1 MYAIRSYYAD
11 VAEHAIKRLKEGK
24 KPIIAFASTMGSF
37 LEGMAKPD
45 DVINGDFSTVLEKGL
60 DSVLRYTEKDIDGES
75 QGKQFN
81 IADLSEDAQMAYHDI
96 IRRIEQ
102 ASTGITI
109 SPLDLIIHVITS
121 YSIHYTKLYDFGCY
135 SQ

>member
-1 MYAIRSYYAD
+1 
-11 VAEHAIKRLKEGK
+11 
-24 KPIIAFASTMGSF
+24 
-37 LEGMAKPD
+37 MAKPD
-45 DVINGDFSTVLEKGL
+45 DVINGELLNRFEEKGL

-81 IADLSEDAQMAYHDI
+81 IARFIRRWRNWLTTDI

-109 SPLDLIIHVITS
+109 SPLDLIIQKIKEAG
-121 YSIHYTKLYDFGCY
+121 YSVGEVTGRKLCG
-135 SQ
+135 SV